1 MDLESAEKSDFDIS
15 YNTSSGIFA
24 AMWVIPYH
32 LGLPNALL
40 PSQLS
45 QYSIHDNN
53 FVGTESEGMLFIDG
67 PAKPWIQAAALKN
80 TIELQNTLLEGIG
93 VINTKGTVI
102 LNNTI
107 TGSDGFDAIGLY
119 NSSQDTVIGN
129 NVNGFTVDPTEGLA
143 QIFLDSLTTS
153 DIIVCSSATDTVLN
167 QGTNNAVIGCAAPG
181 HTPNSV
187 RPTTSKPRFSL
198 PKGKPQLR

>member
-1 MDLESAEKSDFDIS
+1 MALSSSVSFPVARLPSTILSSGSLKVRNSSFNTLWDGIGAGQLTSSHFIIGGSPSTGNSFQNHITGMDLESAEKSDFDIS

-107 TGSDGFDAIGLY
+107 TGSDG
-119 NSSQDTVIGN
+119 
-129 NVNGFTVDPTEGLA
+129 
-143 QIFLDSLTTS
+143 
-153 DIIVCSSATDTVLN
+153 
-167 QGTNNAVIGCAAPG
+167 
-181 HTPNSV
+181 
-187 RPTTSKPRFSL
+187 
-198 PKGKPQLR
+198 